1 MFFLGWPMFHPQP
14 PRRRGFTLIELLVVI
29 AIIAVLIGLLL
40 PAVQKVRE
48 AAARVR
54 CSNNLKQLGLAMH
67 NYHLT
72 YNRLP
77 KGLTQTPG
85 PWRGIT
91 FYVHLLPYIEQEN
104 LARAWDHN
112 NLQANTD
119 SGRAGTV
126 INTLVCPADYFEQN
140 PFQVPANPT
149 GSGSGVNYAG
159 FYAGTSYA
167 GNYGT
172 VAYHP
177 GSGPPGPAQPNGVLY
192 LHLEPSPPNPT
203 PPYGRQISFSD
214 IRDGASNTILMGE
227 KFHDDPNFNL
237 LPPNQRSN
245 LLMYQWSMW
254 AWSGG
259 WKGSGHIFCSCSVL
273 INHSVPNSP
282 GSGWLAQDLRVNAWG
297 SGHPGGAN
305 FCMVD
310 GTVRFFQ
317 QTMPQALLCALSTR
331 AGGEPVSGDF

>member
-1 MFFLGWPMFHPQP
+1 MSGQLL
-14 PRRRGFTLIELLVVI
+14 RKRRGFTLIELLVVI

-40 PAVQKVRE
+40 PAVQKVRD
-48 AAARVR
+48 AAARMR

-67 NYHLT
+67 NYHAT

-104 LARAWDHN
+104 LARLWDHN

-119 SGRAGTV
+119 SGRAASV
-126 INTLVCPADYFEQN
+126 IPTLICPSDYFEEN
-140 PFQVPANPT
+140 PTTVPA
-149 GSGSGVNYAG
+149 SGSSTVAFAG
-159 FYAGTSYA
+159 TYAGTSYA

-177 GSGPPGPAQPNGVLY
+177 GSGPLGPAQPNGVLY
-192 LHLEPSPPNPT
+192 LHLEPSPTNPL

-214 IRDGASNTILMGE
+214 IRDGASNTIMLGE
-227 KFHDDPNFNL
+227 KFHEDPNFNQI
-237 LPPNQRSN
+237 PPASRSS
-245 LLMYQWSMW
+245 LLMHQWSMW

-259 WKGSGHIFCSCSVL
+259 WKGSGHIFCSCAVP
-273 INHSVPNSP
+273 INHMVPNPP
-282 GSGWLAQDLRVNAWG
+282 GSGFLPQDMRVNAWG

-310 GTVRFFQ
+310 GSVRFIQ
-317 QTMPQALLCALSTR
+317 QTLPQTILCALSTR
-331 AGGEPVSGDF
+331 AGGEPISGDF